1 MSAAV
6 KLLKKIAIVVVA
18 VIVLESAL
26 AWTYMGKRVVRDEPV
41 VDLIEQYAVLRPFR
55 FLFPDQYKFPAVLAP
70 NFIGEINLPGVRRH
84 FWVADP
90 LLGYRLAPNVLAIEN
105 VNTWYATNSQ
115 GFTITDAGNP
125 LRTYSIDK
133 PTDVF
138 RIIILGNSLV
148 QGEGA
153 TGSLTALPAQILRVL
168 SKDYSPSQS
177 EMTHFEVIN
186 AGVNGYHSAAELLFY
201 LSELQLLSPDLVISY
216 SGGSDMRV
224 NNKLADLL
232 GPNYPRLA
240 TLRNYQERKILT
252 GYYEWGDVAVL
263 FAKRTYTLALET
275 LKRSATI
282 DIAVRAARK
291 ASSLIGGQASELLG
305 GEIAVPTHVPFS
317 PDSVSTYAANMRRM
331 AREIDANGATF
342 AWILQP
348 LFGAGDKPPAEGRE
362 QGYAKGLVP
371 YIDRR
376 KVFFEL
382 AREEQDRFAAT
393 IPGGN
398 PCIADMTGVFDE
410 NPNPVYQDFSHLL
423 DVGNEIVAERL
434 AEILEACGLV
444 RSVRGSD

>member
-1 MSAAV
+1 MSATV
-6 KLLKKIAIVVVA
+6 KLLKKIAIVAVA
-18 VIVLESAL
+18 IIVLESAL
-26 AWTYMGKRVVRDEPV
+26 GWTYLGKRVFRDEPV

-55 FLFPDQYKFPAVLAP
+55 FLFPDQYKFPDILSP
-70 NFIGEINLPGVRRH
+70 NFLGEINLPGVRRN
-84 FWVADP
+84 FWIADP
-90 LLGYRLAPNVLAIEN
+90 LLGHRLAPNVLAIEN

-115 GFTITDAGNP
+115 GFTITDADDP

-133 PTDVF
+133 PPEVF
-138 RIIILGNSLV
+138 RIVILGNSLV

-153 TGSLTALPAQILRVL
+153 TGSLTALPAQFLRVL
-168 SKDYSPSQS
+168 SRDYLPSQS
-177 EMTHFEVIN
+177 GVTQFEVIN

-216 SGGSDMRV
+216 SGGSDMRA
-224 NNKLADLL
+224 NNQMADLL
-232 GPNYPRLA
+232 GPGYPRLA
-240 TLRNYQERKILT
+240 TLRSYQDQKILT

-282 DIAVRAARK
+282 DIGVRAARK
-291 ASSLIGGQASELLG
+291 VSAFVGGQAAELLG
-305 GEIAVPTHVPFS
+305 GEMPAPDRVPFS
-317 PDSVSTYAANMRRM
+317 PDSVSTYAENMRRM

-348 LFGAGDKPPAEGRE
+348 LFGAGEKPPAEGRE
-362 QGYAKGLVP
+362 QGYTKGLVP

-376 KVFFEL
+376 KIFFEL

-393 IPGGN
+393 NPSGS
-398 PCIADMTGVFDE
+398 PCIADMTGVFNE
-410 NPNPVYQDFSHLL
+410 NPDPMYQDFSHLL
-423 DVGNEIVAERL
+423 DIGNEIVAERL